1 MKIVTRLRARI
12 AAWYEAAD
20 KSLLANF
27 AFLSA
32 IVLSAILLVG
42 AVGANW
48 WSSTFASAVEV
59 NGASIS
65 VGEAKARGEIEL
77 FRLGQEG
84 ARIRARVSAGTLSS
98 EQGNALLQQI
108 NDAST
113 NISSQLTS
121 DMIDVL
127 LVDAL
132 AAARGV
138 TATQEEIDAE
148 WAKETTLPE
157 LRLLRRITIDIAND
171 PKLGAPSESTIATAK
186 DCRRRGLR
194 NARQAGV
201 ERFVCRRGRPDWL
214 EQQGGRPVDRPW
226 LRGGLEPDGAR
237 SNGGDQ
243 ARHRSVRHLLRGSD
257 PRGCS

>member
-20 KSLLANF
+20 KSLLANL

-32 IVLSAILLVG
+32 IVLSAILLLG

-48 WSSTFASAVEV
+48 WSSTFAPAVEV

-138 TATQEEIDAE
+138 TATQEETDAE

-157 LRLLRRITIDIAND
+157 LRLLRRITIDIATIRRSVRRASRRS
-171 PKLGAPSESTIATAK
+171 PPPSASGRHRAG
-186 DCRRRGLR
+186 DCRRRRLR
-194 NARQAGV
+194 NARQA
-201 ERFVCRRGRPDWL
+201 
-214 EQQGGRPVDRPW
+214 
-226 LRGGLEPDGAR
+226 
-237 SNGGDQ
+237 
-243 ARHRSVRHLLRGSD
+243 
-257 PRGCS
+257 

>member
-1 MKIVTRLRARI
+1 MKIFTRLRARI
-12 AAWYEAAD
+12 ASWYEAAD
-20 KSLLANF
+20 KSLLANL

-32 IVLSAILLVG
+32 IVLSAILLLG

-138 TATQEEIDAE
+138 TATQEEIDA
-148 WAKETTLPE
+148 
-157 LRLLRRITIDIAND
+157 
-171 PKLGAPSESTIATAK
+171 
-186 DCRRRGLR
+186 
-194 NARQAGV
+194 
-201 ERFVCRRGRPDWL
+201 
-214 EQQGGRPVDRPW
+214 
-226 LRGGLEPDGAR
+226 
-237 SNGGDQ
+237 
-243 ARHRSVRHLLRGSD
+243 
-257 PRGCS
+257 